1 MTQTQIKL
9 ISIPELFNKTFIIG
23 SYQRGYRWDERQVLD
38 LLNDILEFQ
47 SRYNKKPGEFYC
59 LQPLVVKKH
68 NNNQNDYEVIDGQQR
83 LTTIFLVLTFLKDRL
98 KEDYY
103 IENIYQLKYETRPG
117 SEDYLRKISDII
129 TEDKDNIDYY
139 YISKAFL
146 CIKNWFEEN
155 IKQKRITKA
164 DFANALIKVDRKN
177 GRDLANNVR
186 FIWYE
191 AEDDEA
197 VKDPAEI
204 FTRINMGKI
213 PLTSAELIKAI
224 LFIKESEEDRE
235 NHQFKRAYEWESIES
250 ALRADKFWYFLNR
263 QKHDIPTRIE
273 FIFDL
278 IANKYEKLA
287 DIEVNKLIDPYYTFY
302 IFNELISKKID
313 VINGQII
320 ASEGLARDSLWDEVK
335 TYHRMFD
342 EWFYN
347 DEYYHLIGY
356 LIHSD
361 TQIKEIIKC
370 CQSYDKVEFKDWI
383 RNEIKKSIQFQDKNS
398 VGNYLREL
406 EYDRDYK
413 DIRKVLLLF
422 NILIAKDSHE
432 TRFSFNKFVEQK
444 WTLEHI
450 HAQNSETIKNSN
462 QRKLL
467 LADQLKYLENNGY
480 LVAAKDI
487 EDLLKE
493 KIIDENT
500 FKKIQDTIYELFSD
514 EINIH
519 SIDNLTL
526 LSSHDNSAL
535 SNNIFPIKREKI
547 IDIDKKGGFV
557 PIGTKNVFL
566 KYFSKNSEQ
575 TVKWEKQDRAAY
587 LEAIVETLE
596 EYLKDEEGK
605 ESNREG
611 QNEN

>member
-9 ISIPELFNKTFIIG
+9 ISIPELFDKTFIVG

-47 SRYNKKPGEFYC
+47 SRYNRKPGEFYC

-68 NNNQNDYEVIDGQQR
+68 NNDQNEYEVIDGQQR
-83 LTTIFLVLTFLKDRL
+83 LTTIFLILTFLKDRL

-103 IENIYQLKYETRPG
+103 IDNIYRLKYETRPG
-117 SEDYLRKISDII
+117 SEDFLKRISSIE

-146 CIKNWFEEN
+146 CIKNWFEEK

-164 DFANALIKVDRKN
+164 DFANALLKVDMQN
-177 GRDLANNVR
+177 DRDLANNVR

-191 AEDDEA
+191 AEDDDA
-197 VKDPAEI
+197 VQDAAEI

-235 NHQFKRAYEWESIES
+235 NHQFKRAYEWENIER
-250 ALRADKFWYFLNR
+250 ALQEDKFWYFLNR
-263 QKHDIPTRIE
+263 QKNDIPTRIE

-287 DIEVNKLIDPYYTFY
+287 AIEVDRSIDTYYIFY

-313 VINGQII
+313 VHSKQII
-320 ASEGLARDSLWDEVK
+320 ESERQVRDSLWDEVK

-342 EWFYN
+342 EWFYS
-347 DEYYHLIGY
+347 DEYYHLTGY
-356 LIHSD
+356 LIHSETKIED
-361 TQIKEIIKC
+361 IINS
-370 CQSYDKVEFKDWI
+370 CQKKDKIEFKNWI
-383 RNEIKKSIQFQDKNS
+383 KIKIKKSIKFPDKNS
-398 VGNYLREL
+398 IGDFLKEL

-413 DIRKVLLLF
+413 DIREILLLF
-422 NILIAKDSHE
+422 NVLLAKESRE
-432 TRFSFNKFVEQK
+432 TRFSFDRFVQEK

-450 HAQNSETIKNSN
+450 HAQNSEAIRKDS
-462 QRKLL
+462 QRRLL
-467 LADQLKYLENNGY
+467 LEDQLDYFR
-480 LVAAKDI
+480 AKGDI
-487 EDLLKE
+487 KRVRSIEELLKGGFKDE
-493 KIIDENT
+493 KKFKTLQDE
-500 FKKIQDTIYELFSD
+500 IYNSYSD
-514 EINIH
+514 EVNVH
-519 SIDNLTL
+519 SIDNLAL
-526 LSSHDNSAL
+526 LSSFDNSAL

-547 IDIDKKGGFV
+547 IELDRKGKFV

-566 KYFSKNSEQ
+566 KYFSKNAEQ
-575 TVKWEKQDRAAY
+575 MVRWEKADRDAY
-587 LEAIVETLE
+587 LESLIETLE
-596 EYLKDEEGK
+596 KYFKERQDLTSEKEGP
-605 ESNREG
+605 
-611 QNEN
+611 NEN

>member
-1 MTQTQIKL
+1 MQTQIKL

-59 LQPLVVKKH
+59 LQALVVRKQ

-224 LFIKESEEDRE
+224 LFIKESEEERE
-235 NHQFKRAYEWESIES
+235 NHQFKRAY
-250 ALRADKFWYFLNR
+250 
-263 QKHDIPTRIE
+263 
-273 FIFDL
+273 
-278 IANKYEKLA
+278 
-287 DIEVNKLIDPYYTFY
+287 
-302 IFNELISKKID
+302 
-313 VINGQII
+313 
-320 ASEGLARDSLWDEVK
+320 
-335 TYHRMFD
+335 
-342 EWFYN
+342 
-347 DEYYHLIGY
+347 
-356 LIHSD
+356 
-361 TQIKEIIKC
+361 
-370 CQSYDKVEFKDWI
+370 
-383 RNEIKKSIQFQDKNS
+383 
-398 VGNYLREL
+398 
-406 EYDRDYK
+406 
-413 DIRKVLLLF
+413 
-422 NILIAKDSHE
+422 
-432 TRFSFNKFVEQK
+432 
-444 WTLEHI
+444 
-450 HAQNSETIKNSN
+450 
-462 QRKLL
+462 
-467 LADQLKYLENNGY
+467 
-480 LVAAKDI
+480 
-487 EDLLKE
+487 
-493 KIIDENT
+493 
-500 FKKIQDTIYELFSD
+500 
-514 EINIH
+514 
-519 SIDNLTL
+519 
-526 LSSHDNSAL
+526 
-535 SNNIFPIKREKI
+535 
-547 IDIDKKGGFV
+547 
-557 PIGTKNVFL
+557 
-566 KYFSKNSEQ
+566 
-575 TVKWEKQDRAAY
+575 
-587 LEAIVETLE
+587 
-596 EYLKDEEGK
+596 
-605 ESNREG
+605 
-611 QNEN
+611 